1 MPGFEPGV
9 AESGSMNA
17 NHCAKITYC
26 TKLGQQLSPS
36 HKQCLLSFS
45 AARVCSSLSH
55 KPLNEYVRAIF
66 VTKNSLISGIRSQVL
81 RATLKEWR
89 LWPLNHSSIT
99 ETYLK
104 RPQEPSSRKVHLEI
118 FSSSKRATFYLLL
131 ISGFDRTSSEKKFA
145 WSCKNVGG
153 RPRTARDR

>member
-1 MPGFEPGV
+1 MPINLGNIDNFPGKFLGMPGIEPGV

-17 NHCAKITYC
+17 DHCAKITYC

-66 VTKNSLISGIRSQVL
+66 
-81 RATLKEWR
+81 AT
-89 LWPLNHSSIT
+89 
-99 ETYLK
+99 
-104 RPQEPSSRKVHLEI
+104 
-118 FSSSKRATFYLLL
+118 
-131 ISGFDRTSSEKKFA
+131 KKF
-145 WSCKNVGG
+145 SHIRN
-153 RPRTARDR
+153 

>member
-1 MPGFEPGV
+1 MPGIEPGV

-17 NHCAKITYC
+17 DHCAKITYC

-36 HKQCLLSFS
+36 HKQRLLSFS

-81 RATLKEWR
+81 RATHQG
-89 LWPLNHSSIT
+89 P
-99 ETYLK
+99 
-104 RPQEPSSRKVHLEI
+104 
-118 FSSSKRATFYLLL
+118 
-131 ISGFDRTSSEKKFA
+131 
-145 WSCKNVGG
+145 
-153 RPRTARDR
+153 ARSPEAQREAQFIILMT